1 SKAECTPEEALRLT
15 DGRAIVATGSPF
27 APVSLGG
34 RRHRIGQCNN
44 SFVFP
49 GVGLGLTVSRARHVS
64 NGMFLEAARALAG
77 QVRADDL
84 AEGAVYPELRKIR
97 DCSHAVACATIRRAV
112 EEGHADPAILEHL
125 ERKVERAMWYPE
137 YLPLRYEPAGVFGS
151 PVRPVT
157 SARRRVR
164 TA

>member
-1 SKAECTPEEALRLT
+1 
-15 DGRAIVATGSPF
+15 
-27 APVSLGG
+27 
-34 RRHRIGQCNN
+34 
-44 SFVFP
+44 
-49 GVGLGLTVSRARHVS
+49 
-64 NGMFLEAARALAG
+64 MFLEAARALAG